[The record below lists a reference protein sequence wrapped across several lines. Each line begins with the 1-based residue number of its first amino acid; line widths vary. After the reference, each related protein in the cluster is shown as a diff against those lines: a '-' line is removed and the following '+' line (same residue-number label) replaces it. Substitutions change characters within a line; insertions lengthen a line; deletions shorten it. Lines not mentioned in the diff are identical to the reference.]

1 MKPTLGVGMI
11 GYSFMGAVH
20 SHAWRSVH
28 RVFDLPVEP
37 AMTAICG
44 RNRAATEHAAEKF
57 GWQSVETDWRE
68 VIARPDIQIIDIC
81 TPGSSH
87 AEIAI
92 AALAA
97 GKHVFC
103 EKPLA
108 TTVDE
113 AERMAAAAAQ
123 AQDRG
128 VLSMV
133 GFNYR
138 RVPALAW
145 ARQLIA
151 DGRLGTIRE
160 VRAAYLQDWIADPQ
174 FPLVWRLQKEEAG
187 AGALGDI
194 GSHII
199 DAAQFLLGSNIIGVS
214 GLLETFVKERPLGQ
228 MTDGLRAE
236 SATGADGAPLMG
248 PVTVDDA
255 AMFTSRFANG
265 AIGSFE
271 ASRFAVGRKNGMGI
285 EVYGSDGAIEF
296 SFESMNELL
305 FHDNTLDPKEAGFRR
320 ILVTEPDHPYLDAW
334 WPPGHVLGY
343 EHTFTNE
350 LKDFMGSLASATP
363 PTPSFAD
370 GLQVQRVLDAVE
382 TSSASRSTWVDVKE

>member
-1 MKPTLGVGMI
+1 MKPSVGVGMV

-28 RVFDLPVEP
+28 RIFDIPLEP
-37 AMTAICG
+37 AMVAICG
-44 RNRAATEHAAEKF
+44 RDADAATRAQERF
-57 GWQSVETDWRE
+57 GWQSVETDWRSL
-68 VIARPDIQIIDIC
+68 IARPDIDIIDIC

-108 TTVDE
+108 VTADE
-113 AERMAAAAAQ
+113 AERMAAAAAK
-123 AQDRG
+123 ASSAG

-138 RVPALAW
+138 RVPALSSAQ
-145 ARQLIA
+145 RLIA
-151 DGRLGTIRE
+151 DGRLGVIRE
-160 VRAAYLQDWIADPQ
+160 VRAAYLQDWIADPD
-174 FPLVWRLQKEEAG
+174 FPLVWRLQKDEAG
-187 AGALGDI
+187 SGALGDI

-199 DAAQFLLGSNIIGVS
+199 DAAQFLLGSPIAGVS
-214 GLLETFVKERPLGQ
+214 GLLTTFITERPLGR
-228 MTDGLRAE
+228 MTEDLQARNSGVQHH
-236 SATGADGAPLMG
+236 MG

-255 AMFTSRFANG
+255 ALFTARFANG

-271 ASRFAVGRKNGMGI
+271 ASRFAVGRKNAMGI
-285 EVYGSDGAIEF
+285 EVYGSRGSIVFD
-296 SFESMNELL
+296 FESMNELR
-305 FHDNTLDPKEAGFRR
+305 FHDHTLDATEAGFRR
-320 ILVTEPDHPYLDAW
+320 IMVTEPGHPYLEGW

-350 LKDFMGSLASATP
+350 MRDFLECLASGTP
-363 PTPSFAD
+363 PVPSFAD
-370 GLQVQRVLDAVE
+370 GMQVQRVLDAVE
-382 TSSASRSTWVDVKE
+382 ASSASKSTWVEVMG

>member
-1 MKPTLGVGMI
+1 MKPSLGVGMV

-20 SHAWRSVH
+20 SHAWRTVQH
-28 RVFDLPVEP
+28 VFDVPVEP
-37 AMTAICG
+37 AMVAICG
-44 RNRAATEHAAEKF
+44 RDESATTHAATKL
-57 GWQSVETDWRE
+57 GWQSVETDWRAL
-68 VIARPDIQIIDIC
+68 IARPDIQIVDIC
-81 TPGSSH
+81 APGSSH

-113 AERMAAAAAQ
+113 AEHMAAAAATAQ
-123 AQDRG
+123 AAG

-138 RVPALAW
+138 RVPALAQ
-145 ARQLIA
+145 ARQMIA
-151 DGRLGTIRE
+151 DGRLGVIRE
-160 VRAAYLQDWIADPQ
+160 VRAAYLQDWIADPD
-174 FPLVWRLQKEEAG
+174 FPLVWRLKKEEAG

-199 DAAQFLLGSNIIGVS
+199 DAAQFLLDSSIVGVS
-214 GLLETFVKERPLGQ
+214 GLLETFIKERPLGR
-228 MTDGLRAE
+228 MTEGLRAQ
-236 SATGADGAPLMG
+236 STDGTQEMG
-248 PVTVDDA
+248 LVTVDDA
-255 AMFTSRFANG
+255 ALFTSRFANG

-271 ASRFAVGRKNGMGI
+271 ASRFAVGRKNAMSI
-285 EVYGSDGAIEF
+285 QVYGSKGSMEF
-296 SFESMNELL
+296 NFESMNELL
-305 FHDNTLDPKEAGFRR
+305 FHDHTIDPLEAGFRR
-320 ILVTEPDHPYLDAW
+320 ILVTEADHPYLEGW
-334 WPPGHVLGY
+334 WPPGHVIGY

-350 LKDFMGSLASATP
+350 LKDFLDCLATGTP

-382 TSSASRSTWVDVKE
+382 TSSASKSTWVDVKE

>member
-1 MKPTLGVGMI
+1 MRPTLGVGMI

-20 SHAWRSVH
+20 SHAWRTVH
-28 RVFDLPVEP
+28 HVFDLPVSP
-37 AMTAICG
+37 GMVAICG
-44 RNRAATEHAAEKF
+44 RHPEATQRAAEKY

-68 VIARPDIQIIDIC
+68 LIARPDIQIIDIC

-92 AALAA
+92 AALEA

-108 TTVDE
+108 TTVE
-113 AERMAAAAAQ
+113 QAERMAAAAAAAQ
-123 AQDRG
+123 AGG

-138 RVPALAW
+138 RVPALALT
-145 ARQLIA
+145 RQLIA
-151 DGRLGTIRE
+151 DGRLGVIRE
-160 VRAAYLQDWIADPQ
+160 VRAVYLQDWIADPD

-199 DAAQFLLGSNIIGVS
+199 DAAQFLLGSSITGVS

-228 MTDGLRAE
+228 MTDGLRAQ
-236 SATGADGAPLMG
+236 SAGGERQMG

-255 AMFTSRFANG
+255 ALFTSRFANG

-271 ASRFAVGRKNGMGI
+271 ASRFAVGRKNAMGI
-285 EVYGSDGAIEF
+285 EVYGSRGSIQF
-296 SFESMNELL
+296 GFESMNELQ
-305 FHDNTLDPKEAGFRR
+305 FHDHTLDPVEAGFRR
-320 ILVTEPDHPYLDAW
+320 ILVTEPDHPYLNGW
-334 WPPGHVLGY
+334 WPPGHIIGY

-350 LKDFMGSLASATP
+350 LKDFLECLATGTP

-382 TSSASRSTWVDVKE
+382 TSSAARSTWVDVKE

>member
-1 MKPTLGVGMI
+1 MKPTLGVGMV

-20 SHAWRSVH
+20 SHAWRTVH
-28 RVFDLPVEP
+28 RVFDLPVNP
-37 AMTAICG
+37 AMVAVCG
-44 RNRAATEHAAEKF
+44 RNRDATQHAADTY
-57 GWQSVETDWRE
+57 GWDSIETDWRE
-68 VIARPDIQIIDIC
+68 LVARPDIQIIDIC

-113 AERMAAAAAQ
+113 AERMAAAAAS
-123 AQDRG
+123 AAAEG

-138 RVPALAW
+138 RVPALAL

-151 DGRLGTIRE
+151 DGRLGVIRE
-160 VRAAYLQDWIADPQ
+160 VRAVYLQDWIADPD

-199 DAAQFLLGSNIIGVS
+199 DAAQFLLGSNITGVS
-214 GLLETFVKERPLGQ
+214 GLLETFIKERPLGQ
-228 MTDGLRAE
+228 MTEGLRAE
-236 SATGADGAPLMG
+236 STDGAREMG
-248 PVTVDDA
+248 AVTVDDA
-255 AMFTSRFANG
+255 ALFTSRFDNG

-271 ASRFAVGRKNGMGI
+271 ASRFAVGRKNAMGI
-285 EVYGSDGAIEF
+285 EVYGSKGSIQF
-296 SFESMNELL
+296 GFESMNELL
-305 FHDNTLDPKEAGFRR
+305 FHDHTLDPTEAGFRR
-320 ILVTEPDHPYLDAW
+320 ILVTEPDHPYLSGW
-334 WPPGHVLGY
+334 WPPGHIIGY

-350 LKDFMGSLASATP
+350 LKDFLECLADGTP

-382 TSSASRSTWVDVKE
+382 TSSAARSTWVDVKE

>member
-1 MKPTLGVGMI
+1 MKPTLGVGMV

-20 SHAWRSVH
+20 SHAWRTVH
-28 RVFDLPVEP
+28 RVFDLPVTP
-37 AMTAICG
+37 AMVAVCG
-44 RNRAATEHAAEKF
+44 RNPVATQHAAEKL
-57 GWQSVETDWRE
+57 GWDSVETDWRE
-68 VIARPDIQIIDIC
+68 LVARPDIQVIDIC

-108 TTVDE
+108 TTVEE
-113 AERMAAAAAQ
+113 AERMAAAAAAAQ
-123 AQDRG
+123 AAG

-138 RVPALAW
+138 RVPALAL
-145 ARQLIA
+145 ARQMIA
-151 DGRLGTIRE
+151 DGRLGVIRE
-160 VRAAYLQDWIADPQ
+160 VRAAYLQDWIADPD

-199 DAAQFLLGSNIIGVS
+199 DAAQFLLGSDIIGVS
-214 GLLETFVKERPLGQ
+214 GLLETFIKERPVGQ

-236 SATGADGAPLMG
+236 STDGAREMG
-248 PVTVDDA
+248 QVTVDDA
-255 AMFTSRFANG
+255 ALFTSRFANG

-271 ASRFAVGRKNGMGI
+271 ASRFAVGRKNAMSI
-285 EVYGSDGAIEF
+285 EVYGSKGSISF
-296 SFESMNELL
+296 GFESMNELY
-305 FHDNTLDPKEAGFRR
+305 FHDNTLDPTEAGFRR
-320 ILVTEPDHPYLDAW
+320 ILVTEPDHPYLSGW
-334 WPPGHVLGY
+334 WPPGHIIGY

-350 LKDFMGSLASATP
+350 LKDFLECLANGTP

-382 TSSASRSTWVDVKE
+382 TSSAAKSTWVDVKE

>member
-1 MKPTLGVGMI
+1 MKPTLGVGMV

-20 SHAWRSVH
+20 SHAWRTVH
-28 RVFDLPVEP
+28 RVFDLPVNP
-37 AMTAICG
+37 AMVAVCG
-44 RNRAATEHAAEKF
+44 RNRDATQHAADTY
-57 GWQSVETDWRE
+57 GWDSIETDWRE
-68 VIARPDIQIIDIC
+68 LVARPDIQIIDIC

-113 AERMAAAAAQ
+113 AERMAAAAAS
-123 AQDRG
+123 AAAKG

-138 RVPALAW
+138 RVPALAL

-151 DGRLGTIRE
+151 DGRLGVIRE
-160 VRAAYLQDWIADPQ
+160 VRAVYLQDWIADPD

-199 DAAQFLLGSNIIGVS
+199 DAAQFLLGSNITGVS
-214 GLLETFVKERPLGQ
+214 GLLETFIKERPLGQ
-228 MTDGLRAE
+228 MTEGLRAE
-236 SATGADGAPLMG
+236 STDGAREMG
-248 PVTVDDA
+248 AVTVDDA
-255 AMFTSRFANG
+255 ALFTSRFDNG

-271 ASRFAVGRKNGMGI
+271 ASRFAVGRKNAMGI
-285 EVYGSDGAIEF
+285 EVYGSKGSIQF
-296 SFESMNELL
+296 GFESMNELL
-305 FHDNTLDPKEAGFRR
+305 FHDHTLDPTEAGFRR
-320 ILVTEPDHPYLDAW
+320 ILVTEPDHPYLSGW
-334 WPPGHVLGY
+334 WPPGHIIGY

-350 LKDFMGSLASATP
+350 LKDFLECLADGTP

-382 TSSASRSTWVDVKE
+382 TSSAARSTWVDVKE

>member
-20 SHAWRSVH
+20 SHGWRNVH
-28 RVFDLPVEP
+28 HVFDLDVQP

-44 RNRAATEHAAEKF
+44 RNADATALAAAKF
-57 GWQSVETDWRE
+57 GWESVETDWRA
-68 VIARPDIQIIDIC
+68 VIARPDIDIVDIC

-92 AALAA
+92 AALQA

-108 TTVDE
+108 TTVAE
-113 AERMAAAAAQ
+113 AELMAEAAQ
-123 AQDRG
+123 EAQTKG

-138 RVPALAW
+138 RVPALSL
-145 ARQLIA
+145 ARQMIA
-151 DGRLGTIRE
+151 DGRLGQIRE
-160 VRAAYLQDWIADPQ
+160 VRACYLQDWIADPS

-187 AGALGDI
+187 AGSLGDI

-199 DAAQFLLGSNIIGVS
+199 DAAQFLLGSNISGVS
-214 GLLETFVKERPLGQ
+214 GLLETFIKERPLGQ

-236 SATGADGAPLMG
+236 STTGEAQMG

-255 AMFTSRFANG
+255 ALFTSRFFNG

-271 ASRFAVGRKNGMGI
+271 ATRFAVGRKNGMAI
-285 EVYGSDGAIEF
+285 EVYGSKGSILFA
-296 SFESMNELL
+296 FESMNELM
-305 FHDNTLDPKEAGFRR
+305 FHDHTVDPLEAGFRR
-320 ILVTEPDHPYLDAW
+320 ILVTEADHPYLDAW
-334 WPPGHVLGY
+334 WPPGHIIGY
-343 EHTFTNE
+343 EHTFTHE
-350 LKDFMGSLASATP
+350 MRDFLDCISSGTP

-370 GLQVQRVLDAVE
+370 GLQVQRVLEAVE
-382 TSSASRSTWVDVKE
+382 TSSNSKSTWVDVEG

>member
-1 MKPTLGVGMI
+1 MKPTLGVGMV

-20 SHAWRSVH
+20 SHAWRTVH
-28 RVFDLPVEP
+28 RVFDVPVTP
-37 AMTAICG
+37 AMVAVCG
-44 RNRAATEHAAEKF
+44 RNAAATQRAAEKL
-57 GWQSVETDWRE
+57 GWDSVETDWRKL
-68 VIARPDIQIIDIC
+68 IARPDIQIIDIC

-113 AERMAAAAAQ
+113 AERMAAAAETAQ
-123 AQDRG
+123 TGG

-138 RVPALAW
+138 RVPALAL
-145 ARQLIA
+145 ARQMIA
-151 DGRLGTIRE
+151 DGRLGVIRE
-160 VRAAYLQDWIADPQ
+160 VRAVYLQDWIADPD

-199 DAAQFLLGSNIIGVS
+199 DAAQFLLGSSIIGVS
-214 GLLETFVKERPLGQ
+214 GLLETFIKERPLGQ

-236 SATGADGAPLMG
+236 STDGKRQMG
-248 PVTVDDA
+248 QVTVDDA
-255 AMFTSRFANG
+255 ALFTSRFANG

-271 ASRFAVGRKNGMGI
+271 ASRFAVGRKNAMGI
-285 EVYGSDGAIEF
+285 EVYGSKGSIQF
-296 SFESMNELL
+296 GFESMNELM
-305 FHDNTLDPKEAGFRR
+305 FHDHTLDPTEAGFRR
-320 ILVTEPDHPYLDAW
+320 ILVTESDHPYLNGW
-334 WPPGHVLGY
+334 WPPGHIIGY

-350 LKDFMGSLASATP
+350 LKDFLECLASGTP

-382 TSSASRSTWVDVKE
+382 TSSASRSTWIDVKE